1 MWISGGGVVGGVC
14 VEVLPK
20 RGTFF
25 RFQLCERAR
34 VSPVEV
40 YESVGKWVLRDLKG
54 LRDAF
59 YGYEK
64 SRESVLAL

>member
-1 MWISGGGVVGGVC
+1 MKRVWMSGGDVGGVVC
-14 VEVLPK
+14 VEVVPK

-25 RFQLCERAR
+25 RFQLCERTR
-34 VSPVEV
+34 ISQVEV
-40 YESVGKWVLRDLKG
+40 YESVGNGLKG